1 MLVATYFWEGVL
13 KISSECNCK
22 RGILAEI
29 EGYFSALFCVGIQNY
44 GNYWKR
50 YENEWRKRKMV
61 FGCLKFLTLN
71 QWPSFASVGVEI
83 GFLSPSDF
91 LHRLSVIKPVCEV
104 LYYFLRDQLKKKMEA
119 SEEKEALFLF
129 PLRLSWNLADRK
141 QI

>member
-91 LHRLSVIKPVCEV
+91 LIIGNKASLWGLILFSVIKPVCEV
-104 LYYFLRDQLKKKMEA
+104 LYYFLRDQLKKKW
-119 SEEKEALFLF
+119 
-129 PLRLSWNLADRK
+129 RRVRK
-141 QI
+141 RKPYSCSH